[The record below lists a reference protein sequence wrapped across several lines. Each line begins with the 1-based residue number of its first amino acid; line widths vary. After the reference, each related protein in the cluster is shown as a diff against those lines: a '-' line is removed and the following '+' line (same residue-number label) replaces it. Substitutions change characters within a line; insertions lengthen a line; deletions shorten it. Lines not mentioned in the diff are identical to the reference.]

1 MNELRIE
8 YGLDKM
14 TGGKPLW
21 TPSNPATRP
30 LLMRRP
36 LFFIS
41 REAQKN
47 FPGMPSGTGGFM
59 DGFGKTAG
67 ASWTLP
73 NDQGLPEQGEI
84 LLHILIEEHH
94 YRIPE

>member
-1 MNELRIE
+1 
-8 YGLDKM
+8 
-14 TGGKPLW
+14 
-21 TPSNPATRP
+21 
-30 LLMRRP
+30 
-36 LFFIS
+36 
-41 REAQKN
+41 
-47 FPGMPSGTGGFM
+47 M

-73 NDQGLPEQGEI
+73 NDQGLPEQGEL